1 MPGNGTLVAAS
12 DRQIVIHRGDP
23 QPGALHPQF
32 PRTGLGAVAAWVV
45 CDCALP
51 SVARTMTHGPR
62 RSTPIVIGLAGACLV
77 ATLLMW
83 QDARGG
89 LRAPGLAS
97 APAAQARRCAPGPNA
112 TGAPRNIEQVVDLI
126 NSLPKPVT
134 VACFVESLDAPL
146 KVFASKSVAS
156 LQLSTGP
163 DDPRW
168 FIFSLPLIISV
179 TSDGPGAD
187 LLEMGVLQPGNKRTL
202 LGELRMPIETE
213 IKPALP
219 YDRISKDAGTSCGFF
234 CHQNEVRD
242 PRIGFAEAFVSKAIR
257 AAADSEVPIE
267 SLRGALSRCKSPT
280 HGAGPTATNSAR
292 CALLHALLVTGR
304 AQREDFPA
312 DMPVGF

>member
-1 MPGNGTLVAAS
+1 
-12 DRQIVIHRGDP
+12 
-23 QPGALHPQF
+23 
-32 PRTGLGAVAAWVV
+32 
-45 CDCALP
+45 
-51 SVARTMTHGPR
+51 MTERPR
-62 RSTPIVIGLAGACLV
+62 RSMPVVVGWVGLTVVCLV
-77 ATLLMW
+77 AVLLAVLYV
-83 QDARGG
+83 QGR
-89 LRAPGLAS
+89 LRLPGLAS
-97 APAAQARRCAPGPNA
+97 ALAAETRRCAPGPHA

-126 NSLPKPVT
+126 NSLPKPVS

-168 FIFSLPLIISV
+168 FIFSLPLIMSV

-202 LGELRMPIETE
+202 LGELRMPIETG

-219 YDRISKDAGTSCGFF
+219 YDRISKDLGTTCGFF

-257 AAADSEVPIE
+257 AAADSEVPMA
-267 SLRGALSRCKSPT
+267 SLRGALSRCKSP
-280 HGAGPTATNSAR
+280 GSVAAGNSAR